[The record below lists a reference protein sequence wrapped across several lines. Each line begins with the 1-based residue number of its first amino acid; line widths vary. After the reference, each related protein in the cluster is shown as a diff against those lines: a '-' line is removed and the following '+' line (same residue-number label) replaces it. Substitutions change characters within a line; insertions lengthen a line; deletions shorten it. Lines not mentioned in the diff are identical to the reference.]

1 MIPNINEIC
10 ECCGGNGPQAVLQ
23 LFNDKCFK
31 IVEQEK
37 IISDFCLG
45 DFAFLSD
52 GHSCI
57 NLNLEPEQELTL
69 FNNQL
74 ESLGSPGDELDP
86 DKYYVRGIMLSI
98 SYPISDSNGEEL
110 KLSAKSVE
118 LWIEDGES
126 LQYKRYYLHNLF
138 MMFTNPKTNQ
148 ADQLINKIKVI
159 NPSSDFQ
166 IRLKGLLIYGKI

>member
-1 MIPNINEIC
+1 MIPNINDIC
-10 ECCGGNGPQAVLQ
+10 ECCGGNGPQAILQ

-37 IISDFCLG
+37 IISDFCLS

-57 NLNLEPEQELTL
+57 NLNLEPDQELTL

-74 ESLGSPGDELDP
+74 ESIGSPAELD
-86 DKYYVRGIMLSI
+86 DSKYYVRGILLYVN
-98 SYPISDSNGEEL
+98 YPINDNNGEEIEI
-110 KLSAKSVE
+110 KNKSVE

-138 MMFTNPKTNQ
+138 MMFSNSKTNQ
-148 ADQLINKIKVI
+148 PDQLINKIKVI
-159 NPSSDFQ
+159 NPNSDFH
-166 IRLKGLLIYGKI
+166 IKLRGLLIYGKI